1 MVYSNVY
8 MSQRYGACR
17 ACLGTGNSRLQP
29 NMDCGSC
36 EGTGFGGGIDDL
48 YDPLRIPR
56 KSDKSERKEFSHDV
70 AIQAILDHWRKGKYR
85 DE

>member
-1 MVYSNVY
+1 
-8 MSQRYGACR
+8 
-17 ACLGTGNSRLQP
+17 
-29 NMDCGSC
+29 MDCGSC